1 MDSLL
6 LSQKEKVGVVLTILI
21 AGFIGLAVFTSSSL
35 RGMNSEYQ
43 LSVDV
48 TNGSGEIEQTQVNL
62 LKLANGLSAMSSDK
76 VSGVRSALADIQQS
90 GDRNRAYLVSLG
102 MSAQATEFVDS
113 ISTYQDAVQ
122 PWLELRSE
130 LGFNADDGLLG
141 NLKGIA
147 AVIEKKIAETGMVTL
162 TSDFQAMIKAQQ
174 NYLLTPSE
182 QNLKLFNRAKA
193 GFTNMSNTYAML
205 GLYKTELDSF
215 SETFK
220 RVADLSGQLG
230 EIETM
235 LFQSQDQLL
244 SRVSEISSE
253 LGAMSQQYQSS
264 AASTA
269 DTTLWSVLIACS
281 ILAIFTVAIFVT
293 LSLSMT
299 KALRQSNQA
308 LKAISKGNLAT
319 RLAVTSNHKDEFNQL
334 AQAINQTCQNLGELV
349 LEVKNSSEALS
360 INAEELN
367 QGIDK
372 VVLNQAAAVEQTQL
386 LASATEEVSVTTQ
399 EVSNSLELVAEVS
412 KSSTESAENGGKIIT
427 LAIQSIEE
435 VGTILTS
442 ATSHIQ
448 LLEEASNKIDSV
460 MDIINGI
467 AEQTNLLALNAA
479 IEAARAGEQGRGFAV
494 VADEVRSLAV
504 RTVEA
509 VAEISGTIDTLKR
522 ESTEV
527 IQYIGQSEK
536 SMALGRQRGDDAVR
550 ALSEITEKAEEASK
564 QTEII
569 FTSIRELA
577 VTSQSMADSMSQI
590 STSMSSIAQ
599 SNNELKET
607 SHLVDARSTTLNQK
621 CASFVL
627 S

>member
-141 NLKGIA
+141 NLKEIA